1 MFFKTL
7 FDEQWYAIGILL
19 LEQSA
24 RSTLFSL
31 VRVNKRF
38 YEIFLPLVY
47 RRCTLR
53 FTAYGAR
60 KRHSNSDT
68 QLRILR
74 FLERD
79 PDDLVFRAIRN
90 LTIFST
96 KSDDPQRRGQL
107 IGGINWTPLIEF
119 IRRLKRL
126 EIVTFDCP
134 ESVPLDLLTVLEEY
148 HPSSHLHVRN
158 WTRKSR
164 DVRVG
169 DPHEEALARS
179 ACLRSIDG
187 DLEESEYKPINTNE
201 AAFRRIV
208 ALAPN
213 IECASLKSHISQDWS
228 YSARLT
234 DEDREEQELERT
246 RLEIAGSWRRKTLKK
261 LGWNEIRP
269 ATIKQLEK
277 NFNLEALDALDAGLF
292 HRVGIRYAIE
302 HDTFQRLRHLS
313 FEIPSWESSVP
324 NDGQLNIM
332 DFICSLSNL
341 QSLSVTNHI
350 EHIDLPTLFQYHG
363 SSLRSLSL
371 HEIEDPEHNRR
382 SLAPAEIT
390 HIQFDAPNLE
400 ALTMDMN
407 RNRDPTD
414 VYAALSMF
422 KRLRQLTLQYD
433 LGLVRR
439 YGPYCRPDDDIYK
452 DVDASFAEAAWE
464 SITRG
469 GRGGGACYNRTL
481 DKLTVNIG
489 EQQRQLN
496 AAENPPDWVL
506 HERRARRQFDV
517 MRNQRDDEPD
527 GVSVFR
533 HRDSTDEDREA
544 EARKQADFVAGL
556 LGIIFLRP
564 GPGPLGDG
572 ESESG
577 LLNDSD

>member
-31 VRVNKRF
+31 VRVNRRF
-38 YEIFLPLVY
+38 YDIFLPLVY
-47 RRCTLR
+47 RRCTLH
-53 FTAYGAR
+53 FTAHSAQ
-60 KRHSNSDT
+60 KRHSSTDT

-74 FLERD
+74 FLDRD

-90 LTIFST
+90 LTISST
-96 KSDDPQRRGQL
+96 KPNDSQRGGQL
-107 IGGINWTPLIEF
+107 AGGINWTPPIEF

-126 EIVTFDCP
+126 ETVTFDCS
-134 ESVPLDLLTVLEEY
+134 ESVPLELLATLEEH

-158 WTRKSR
+158 WTRESR

-179 ACLRSIDG
+179 TCLRSIDG

-213 IECASLKSHISQDWS
+213 IESASFKSHMSQDWS
-228 YSARLT
+228 HGKRLT
-234 DEDREEQELERT
+234 DEDREEQDSERAKLEV
-246 RLEIAGSWRRKTLKK
+246 AGNWRRKTLKK

-269 ATIKQLEK
+269 ASIKQLEK
-277 NFNLEALDALDAGLF
+277 NFNLEALDTLDAGLF
-292 HRVGIRYAIE
+292 HRIGVRYALE
-302 HDTFQRLRHLS
+302 HDTFQRIRHLS
-313 FEIPSWESSVP
+313 FQIPSWESSVR

-332 DFICSLSNL
+332 DFICSLSDL
-341 QSLSVTNHI
+341 QSLSVIDYI

-382 SLAPAEIT
+382 ALAPAEIT

-400 ALTMDMN
+400 VLTMDMN

-422 KRLRQLTLQYD
+422 KRLRHLTLQYD

-439 YGPYCRPDDDIYK
+439 YGPYSRPDDDIYK
-452 DVDASFAEAAWE
+452 VVDASFAEAAWE
-464 SITRG
+464 YITRG

-496 AAENPPDWVL
+496 VAEDPPDWVH
-506 HERRARRQFDV
+506 HERRARRKFDV
-517 MRNQRDDEPD
+517 MRSQRDDEPD
-527 GVSVFR
+527 GVSVYR

-544 EARKQADFVAGL
+544 EARRQADFVAGL

-564 GPGPLGDG
+564 GLPQGAA
-572 ESESG
+572 ESASG
-577 LLNDSD
+577 SSANSE